1 MARGSGL
8 RPWKRGTEAAR
19 STATAVVP
27 NGDLIVTDEGNVYAG
42 DGTAQTKDLARLAKV
57 SEAVRTA
64 TSPLDQTIGAM
75 PVQKVT
81 GNKWFNGRFVQGNN
95 TGLAADPRQP
105 AQFNNVI
112 DGSTLTGATYGTNK
126 TGLVVN
132 TVFKGGFS
140 AEAGYG
146 VVDPNALFGEVVFTV
161 SGKAA
166 GDLASATAFYA
177 GTVEAHIYTPNSSLG
192 TLIGLEVVANLE
204 SDATNATVT
213 NAYSLHV
220 RAPENRA
227 AGAVMDNAYAAYFEA
242 PTGATKN
249 WSARFKGLAQ
259 FDGKALFDGPMLN
272 SSAAGLGDPGVYIGR
287 DSGSG
292 STVELYNATTTI
304 QISNSLANQLEI
316 RLAGTRVLA
325 ALTAAGALNMDGVGA
340 FGKGSGNGTT
350 PGTQAAAKGIYAGRA
365 SGGTVGIELGDG
377 TTSFRVAN
385 DSSGNV
391 VIEKTG
397 VLVLAKWNG
406 SGDFFITKGLSFA
419 PATQTTAPAAGAAA
433 ALPAT
438 PTGYADITI
447 GGTLR
452 KVAYY

>member
-1 MARGSGL
+1 MARGTGL

-57 SEAVRTA
+57 TEAVRTA

-75 PVQKVT
+75 PVQKVM

-161 SGKAA
+161 SGKTA

-213 NAYSLHV
+213 NAYSLHA

-242 PTGATKN
+242 PTGATRN

-259 FDGKALFDGPMLN
+259 FDGKALFGGATLN
-272 SSAAGLGDPGVYIGR
+272 SSATGLGDPGVYIGR

-292 STVELYNATTTI
+292 SVVELYNATTNI
-304 QISNSLANQLEI
+304 QLANSLANQLEI
-316 RLAGTRVLA
+316 RLAGTRVMA
-325 ALTAAGALNMDGVGA
+325 AFTAAGAMTMDGMGS
-340 FGKGSGNGTT
+340 FGRGTNTST
-350 PGTQAAAKGIYAGRA
+350 PGTQAAAKGVHVGRA
-365 SGGTVGIELGDG
+365 ASGTVGVELAGGSDN
-377 TTSFRVAN
+377 FRIAN
-385 DSSGNV
+385 DANGGLAF
-391 VIEKTG
+391 EKTG
-397 VLVLAKWNG
+397 VAQLGRFNG